1 MTYLPDGVDINKL
14 LDDLR
19 ISSWTACDILLNYSQ
34 IIINE
39 QYDSNFIKVKNNN
52 EPVTLADL
60 EVHNIF
66 INSFQN
72 KYSDIDWEILSEET
86 INNESI
92 NQKKDNWVW
101 ILDPVDGTKDFIQG
115 TNHFSVHFALIYKKK
130 PLIGVVLI
138 PSKNELWISNGENV
152 WCENREGLIKNI
164 NLSNIK
170 NLKDMTIVT
179 SKNHRNESLKDLIQ
193 KINFK
198 KSISMGSIG
207 CKIASI
213 LRGEADLYLSLSLP
227 GQSAPKDWDFAAPEV
242 ILRDAGG
249 AITNIDNEDL
259 SYLGVNFRQ
268 EGLIIASN
276 NRNNHKNICLEIKK
290 IIKEN
295 NLYELIN

>member
-179 SKNHRNESLKDLIQ
+179 SKNHRNELLKDLIQ

-276 NRNNHKNICLEIKK
+276 NRNNHENICLEIKK

>member
-39 QYDSNFIKVKNNN
+39 QYNSNFIKVKNNN

-60 EVHNIF
+60 EVHDIF
-66 INSFQN
+66 INSFHN

>member
-39 QYDSNFIKVKNNN
+39 QYNSNFIKVKNNN

-92 NQKKDNWVW
+92 NQKKNNWVW
-101 ILDPVDGTKDFIQG
+101 ILDPLDGTKDFIQG

-179 SKNHRNESLKDLIQ
+179 SKNHRNELLKDLIQ